1 MTRFWLIAVLLISL
15 SGCAGWQ
22 DKGRPIVKTVTDIA
36 GDLCDVI
43 ANEQIEVDP
52 EALGG
57 LTIEDYCGIEEN
69 VSNVLDI
76 IFSAKEEATTKMG
89 FKPPEE

>member
-1 MTRFWLIAVLLISL
+1 MARFWVMAVLIIFL

-36 GDLCDVI
+36 GDLCNVI
-43 ANEQIEVDP
+43 ANEQIDVDP

-69 VSNVLDI
+69 ISNVLNI
-76 IFSAKEEATTKMG
+76 IFSAKQEATVQMG
-89 FKPPEE
+89 FKPQEE